1 MNYFLLKQKG
11 LFDTSQTPP
20 RSQKVRR
27 ILTNPM
33 FGFILFGVI
42 MIVVGFLA
50 KNKIVIPYSWGSA
63 LSLTLSYAIA
73 SVGFCLL
80 MGYSGLASLGTGGFI
95 GIGTYSAYYVMN
107 AWGLPFILALALC
120 VTVAIICGM
129 IVGFISLRIEGIYLA
144 ILTLGLSEIL
154 RFVFQAVKD
163 SISLSSFNLFGV
175 IQISRTNAIYL
186 VAVMFVIIM
195 IITNNIINSPTGRAM
210 LAMKNSTAAAQAM
223 GISLMKYRLL
233 AFVICTVY
241 AALAGTLLMISVG
254 YAKAT
259 DAMGFYAMITSLN
272 ILAAVVIGGAKSIW
286 GTLVGTFIMYGLQRT
301 LLNQVQFFI
310 DNPVVITFISGILVV
325 LVVMFYPG
333 GLAQLAKELVG
344 KIKKLISKIKAAKY
358 GKDV

>member
-1 MNYFLLKQKG
+1 
-11 LFDTSQTPP
+11 
-20 RSQKVRR
+20 
-27 ILTNPM
+27 
-33 FGFILFGVI
+33 
-42 MIVVGFLA
+42 
-50 KNKIVIPYSWGSA
+50 
-63 LSLTLSYAIA
+63 
-73 SVGFCLL
+73 

-272 ILAAVVIGGAKSIW
+272 ILAEIGRAH
-286 GTLVGTFIMYGLQRT
+286 V
-301 LLNQVQFFI
+301 
-310 DNPVVITFISGILVV
+310 
-325 LVVMFYPG
+325 
-333 GLAQLAKELVG
+333 
-344 KIKKLISKIKAAKY
+344 
-358 GKDV
+358 